1 MEKEVGGVT
10 DEYVI
15 LDDIEGYRCPKCG
28 KGWMEEVPPF
38 KYMQGEKAIFEC
50 SYCGYRIEAEVVWE

>member
-1 MEKEVGGVT
+1 VT